1 MTQSVSTVA
10 QTVAPQLPYLRR
22 FSRMLTGSQQQ
33 GDAYVVATLEALVA
47 DARVLRQ
54 DMLPRAALY
63 HAFFKVWNS
72 VPVNRKPEPAE
83 DSLDRLVNQRLETL
97 PPLPR
102 VAFLLASV
110 EELSMS
116 EIASVLERSEEDVA
130 LLLNEASLEITNQL
144 AAKVMIIEDE
154 PLISLEIENL
164 VHDIGHE
171 VVGVATTHKEAVQLA
186 KKVKPELIL
195 ADIQLADGSS
205 GIEAVSEILSE
216 ITAPVVFITAYPKRL
231 LTGERTEPTYLIPK
245 PFKPRM
251 VQGVISQAL
260 FFDAKS
266 QARARAHA

>member
-1 MTQSVSTVA
+1 MTESVSNVA
-10 QTVAPQLPYLRR
+10 QVIAPQLPYLRR
-22 FSRMLTGSQQQ
+22 FSRMLVGSQQN

-47 DARVLRQ
+47 DAQSFRQ

-63 HAFFKVWNS
+63 HMFFKVWNS
-72 VPVNRKPEPAE
+72 VPLNRSAEPV
-83 DSLDRLVNQRLETL
+83 DPVDRVVTKRLDCL

-110 EELSMS
+110 EELSMG
-116 EIASVLERSEEDVA
+116 EIASVLERSEEEVA
-130 LLLNEASLEITNQL
+130 LLLNEASLEITNQM
-144 AAKVMIIEDE
+144 AAKIMIIEDE

-164 VHDIGHE
+164 VADIGHE
-171 VVGVATTHKEAVQLA
+171 VVGVATTHKEAVKLA

-205 GIEAVSEILSE
+205 GIDAVNEILTESS
-216 ITAPVVFITAYPKRL
+216 TPVVFITAYPKRL
-231 LTGERTEPTYLIPK
+231 LTGERTEPTYLVPK
-245 PFKPRM
+245 PFKRRM

-266 QARARAHA
+266 NARARADA